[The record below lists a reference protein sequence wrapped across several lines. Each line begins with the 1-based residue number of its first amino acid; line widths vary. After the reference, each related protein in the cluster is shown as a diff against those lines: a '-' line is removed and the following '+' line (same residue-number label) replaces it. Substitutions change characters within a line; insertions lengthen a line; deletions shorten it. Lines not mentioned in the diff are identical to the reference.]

1 MWGLDGLGQ
10 VRIRVEKGKGRER
23 EGPEGGGNGQG
34 RKIITSNLL
43 HQYNVL

>member
-43 HQYNVL
+43 YQYNVL